1 MRGFSSGVNLLGGGI
16 GDILDTEGTEVA
28 NNVEL
33 TSKMNIKKLQ
43 DIFEEDILFN
53 LL

>member
-1 MRGFSSGVNLLGGGI
+1 MRGFSSGVSLLGVG
-16 GDILDTEGTEVA
+16 LDTEGTEEA
-28 NNVEL
+28 NNEKL
-33 TSKMNIKKLQ
+33 TPKMNIKKLQ